1 MAIEA
6 TTRQSRDQA
15 GEQRLRALRDAMQ
28 GTGIELLLVAGTGR
42 HHFIGANFCWWASGV
57 RQLGRDALVA
67 VPADGE
73 PLLLTS
79 PAWDAARVRGQSW
92 IADVV
97 AVDDVPGALAGIARE
112 RGWSAVRAAF
122 TGRDLASPALLAALG
137 DCFQDEPSAADE
149 LVQEVAAGHDELEL
163 ASIERAVAIAEAGFR
178 HLCQVARPGIPEF
191 ELAGEAEARMRSLGA
206 DDNFLLISASQ
217 HNRAVHAPTD
227 RELWPGDVILGEIS
241 PSVDGQFAQICRAAV
256 LGEASERQLACY
268 AVLQEG
274 FQAGLDR
281 AGPGVP
287 TSEVARAVNEV
298 VTRHGYGKYTRPPYM
313 RTRGHAMGLGAL
325 LPADVTDS
333 SELVLQTG
341 MAFVLHPN
349 QYFPE
354 VGYLLCGDEV
364 VITGDGARALSSSPL
379 VLESIEVP
387 A

>member
-15 GEQRLRALRDAMQ
+15 GEQRLSSLRDAMR

-67 VPADGE
+67 VPAAGE

-79 PAWDAARVRGQSW
+79 PAWDAARVQGRSW

-97 AVDDVPGALAGIARE
+97 AVDDVPGALAGIVHE
-112 RGWSAVRAAF
+112 RGWGAIRAAVA
-122 TGRDLASPALLAALG
+122 GRDVASPALLAALG

-149 LVQEVAAGHDELEL
+149 LVEEVAGGHDELEL
-163 ASIERAVAIAEAGFR
+163 ASIERATAIAEAGFR
-178 HLCQVARPGIPEF
+178 HLCEVARPGIREF
-191 ELAGEAEARMRSLGA
+191 ELAAEAEARMRSLGA

-274 FQAGLDR
+274 FRAGLDR

-298 VTRHGYGKYTRPPYM
+298 VTRHGYEKYTKPPYM

-333 SELVLQTG
+333 SELVLQPG

-364 VITGDGARALSSSPL
+364 VITEDGARALSSSPL